1 MIDPSIEQLGGRVLA
16 EAEDIAAPDPRH
28 APGARDEEEPERAHA
43 AEEVG
48 TGTGSL
54 ARARLR
60 CGQRVELEALDHVVG
75 EDAELLPGAVGIS
88 RFRVLATAAALTAER
103 PIPATSPSI

>member
-28 APGARDEEEPERAHA
+28 APGARDDEEPARAHA
-43 AEEVG
+43 AEEG
-48 TGTGSL
+48 GIGSL

-60 CGQRVELEALDHVVG
+60 CGQRVELEAPDHVVG
-75 EDAELLPGAVGIS
+75 EDAELLPSAVGIS

>member
-28 APGARDEEEPERAHA
+28 ASGARDDEEPERAHA
-43 AEEVG
+43 AEEV
-48 TGTGSL
+48 GTGSL

-60 CGQRVELEALDHVVG
+60 CGQRVELEALDHFVG
-75 EDAELLPGAVGIS
+75 EDAELLPGAVGIC
-88 RFRVLATAAALTAER
+88 RFRVLATAAALTADR